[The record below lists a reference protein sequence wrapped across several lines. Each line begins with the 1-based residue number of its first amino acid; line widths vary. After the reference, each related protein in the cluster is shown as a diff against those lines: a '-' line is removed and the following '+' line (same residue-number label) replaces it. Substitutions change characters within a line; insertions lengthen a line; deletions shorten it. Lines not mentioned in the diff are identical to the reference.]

1 VIFAFI
7 AHAAPV
13 VKSVETRSGGHLVL
27 ERSTTGKRGLVMGL
41 DFHPGALAVSF
52 TLAAPHRD
60 RSGIRIRIHIK
71 TVIAG
76 LQNGE
81 RLVRRIDFISLSAE
95 EMADVQIQRALI
107 QFNLDDI
114 VADVGQ
120 RHAGFGIHAQRGAP

>member
-1 VIFAFI
+1 MIFAFI
-7 AHAAPV
+7 AHATPV
-13 VKSVETRSGGHLVL
+13 VESVEIRSVGHLVL

-52 TLAAPHRD
+52 TLAAPDRD

-81 RLVRRIDFISLSAE
+81 RLVGRIDFVSLPTE

-107 QFNLDDI
+107 EFDLHGI

-120 RHAGFGIHAQRGAP
+120 RHAGLGIHAQRGAS